1 MWTRENNIH
10 TYPHVKTHFQSLMHL
25 GSVKLAIIIII
36 INSRFNLPAASRLE
50 EQNIDNKTPV
60 GNNLNL
66 VLTAQVEQ
74 T

>member
-1 MWTRENNIH
+1 
-10 TYPHVKTHFQSLMHL
+10 MHL

-66 VLTAQVEQ
+66 VLTAQVE
-74 T
+74 